1 MVLLTKLTKLR
12 VVKFQGNPTTSLGPD
27 FFKFMI
33 KGMNYMSKEGR
44 QLEKFQMNKILGYS
58 RTLSD
63 NLYPCLKPNSNLISL
78 NFANST
84 L

>member
-1 MVLLTKLTKLR
+1 MLLTKLTKLR

-44 QLEKFQMNKILGYS
+44 QLEKFQMNKMLDNIATS
-58 RTLSD
+58 QD

-84 L
+84 I